1 MPRKIKPRKI
11 PGYEYTGP
19 TLRRNVNVQNK
30 ENQAV
35 NQAENQA
42 ENQVENLVEN
52 QVENPAENQVSPP
65 IQENPAPSSPPP
77 TPPKSPPPSPQ
88 EPPRE
93 SPAEPPNLDNLL
105 SEIYKSKESPA
116 AYSAAVK
123 KYIDTNYSLSLHKQ
137 RRKRFRR
144 RPFVVYDPYD
154 SIQADLVFYNS
165 SEYYTQNSYY
175 KYILCVIDMF
185 SKKAYAEPLKTKSS
199 LEVGTALDKI
209 ILSMPITPRKL
220 MVDAGTEFSGASNT
234 IYNIIVR
241 KYKVGITF
249 VNRGNNFDL
258 RWLFMF

>member
-19 TLRRNVNVQNK
+19 ALRRNVNVQNK

-65 IQENPAPSSPPP
+65 IQENPPAPSSPPP
-77 TPPKSPPPSPQ
+77 TPPESPPPSPQ

-105 SEIYKSKESPA
+105 SEIYKSKESPV

-209 ILSMPITPRKL
+209 ISSMPITPRKL

-241 KYKVGITF
+241 KYKVGITC
-249 VNRGNNFDL
+249 VNAVVR
-258 RWLFMF
+258 